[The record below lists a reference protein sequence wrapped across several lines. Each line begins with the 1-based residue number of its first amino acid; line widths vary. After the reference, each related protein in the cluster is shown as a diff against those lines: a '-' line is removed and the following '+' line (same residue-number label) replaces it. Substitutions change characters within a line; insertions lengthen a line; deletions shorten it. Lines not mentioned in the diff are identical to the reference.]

1 MTSSTRTVVESVAV
15 KACEILAAYRAGQYL
30 SVGSNVSPSNEPR
43 LAMMLLAV
51 TSFPLSFVKFLT
63 NLGCCLE
70 MG

>member
-1 MTSSTRTVVESVAV
+1 
-15 KACEILAAYRAGQYL
+15 
-30 SVGSNVSPSNEPR
+30 